1 WGGGG
6 GGSVGSAA
14 QPHPQPPCSLLPQ
27 QERLGPGTYNI
38 RDFLQETRPCSL
50 RGICDTR
57 EPRFRDG
64 RRDCFPGPGTYGPQG
79 NPYIPLKERDKRHAS
94 TRGVMESRTVRSQPP
109 VPFPPCLQ
117 GSGLGPGTYHLRSS
131 IDEGLRRVVDSRPC
145 QTFSGHKSKPALS
158 LLLRSL
164 IQQRKGT
171 KPSTGAVK
179 GFLEE
184 LMLRENKKK
193 GCFSTLPRNPGC
205 PTERIFWAT
214 LSQCPRE
221 AWAVGPGSYN
231 PKPIERSAY
240 SNQPP
245 FWSSAKR
252 FDRKSYRLFTGN
264 ENPVGVGRYDITE
277 HEKYPPKTRYQS
289 LYQCDTRRYLSDLKR
304 DTYLLERIKPVGK
317 NNRSDLI
324 SAPRCP
330 GT

>member
-1 WGGGG
+1 WGGAGA
-6 GGSVGSAA
+6 GSAA
-14 QPHPQPPCSLLPQ
+14 QPRPHPPCSLLPQ

-57 EPRFRDG
+57 EQRFRDG
-64 RRDCFPGPGTYGPQG
+64 CRDCFPGPGTYGPQG
-79 NPYIPLKERDKRHAS
+79 NPYIPLQERDKRYAS
-94 TRGVMESRTVRSQPP
+94 TQGVMHSKTMKCGLPAV
-109 VPFPPCLQ
+109 L

-131 IDEGLRRVVDSRPC
+131 IDEGLQRAMDSRPC
-145 QTFSGHKSKPALS
+145 QTFSGHKSKPTVASHAAPLS
-158 LLLRSL
+158 W
-164 IQQRKGT
+164 QRKGS
-171 KPSTGAVK
+171 KLSTGAVK
-179 GFLEE
+179 GFLDE

-205 PTERIFWAT
+205 PMERIFWAT

-221 AWAVGPGSYN
+221 EWAVGPGSYN
-231 PKPIERSAY
+231 PKPVERSVY

-264 ENPVGVGRYDITE
+264 ENPVGVGRYDITK

-289 LYQCDTRRYLSDLKR
+289 LYQCGTQRYLSDLKR
-304 DTYLLERIKPVGK
+304 DAYLLERIKPVAK
-317 NNRSDLI
+317 NNWSDLI

-330 GT
+330 D